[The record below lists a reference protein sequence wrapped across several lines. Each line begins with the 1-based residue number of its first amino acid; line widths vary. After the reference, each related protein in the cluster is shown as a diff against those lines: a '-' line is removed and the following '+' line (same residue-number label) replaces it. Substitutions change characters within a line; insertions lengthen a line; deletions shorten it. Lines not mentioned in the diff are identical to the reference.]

1 MRNTHPIIK
10 STPPIGVI
18 IPSDFIPV
26 IARIYKLPENR
37 IIPNKNDQP
46 DIDNEISGWILLI
59 NPKINRAIEW
69 SIWYNTALL

>member
-1 MRNTHPIIK
+1 M
-10 STPPIGVI
+10 GVI

-37 IIPNKNDQP
+37 IIPNKNNQP

-59 NPKINRAIEW
+59 NPKINRAMEW
-69 SIWYNTALL
+69 NIWYNTALL